1 MSNFEKLEF
10 SPFDLQNVLLD
21 HENDPDHNFFNIRWF
36 SNRNYFAI
44 EELSKS
50 ELSSSYCNSFS
61 IFYLNIRTLKKN
73 FDEVINF

>member
-10 SPFDLQNVLLD
+10 SAFDLQNILLD
-21 HENDPDHNFFNIRWF
+21 HENDPDDNFFNIRWF
-36 SNRNYFAI
+36 SDRSYFAI

-61 IFYLNIRTLKKN
+61 IFYLNIRTPKKN